1 MEQASPDEHHY
12 GGFAEE
18 PSRELTDNE
27 RLDALRLIRSENIGP
42 ITYHQLIK
50 RFQSPTKALEVLPEL
65 SRLGGKANAVR
76 LHSIQAAEKE
86 LATTEKLG
94 AELITFGESR
104 YPTLLGKID
113 VPPPLLCVKGDL
125 SILDR
130 PAISIVGSRNG
141 SAAGKQFTRNIARE
155 LGQLGYV
162 ITSGLARGI
171 DTAAHE
177 ASLESG
183 TIAVVAGGID
193 ILYPPENADLQ
204 KAIGETG
211 VLVSENAI
219 GFKPRGKDFPRRNRI
234 ISGLAH
240 ATLVIEAALKS
251 GSLITS
257 RYALEH
263 GREVFAAPGSPLDAR
278 AAGTN
283 MLLKRGANILTCADD
298 VTEVLAPMLRSL
310 PLYMKTEPETI
321 SNEFT
326 GEITSDVS
334 EGDRQKVLLALGPT
348 PVDVDELIRCTGLSA
363 GIIQMVLMEL
373 DLAGR
378 LERHGRQMVSL
389 MGSERQGRLI

>member
-1 MEQASPDEHHY
+1 MEQASLEEHHY

-18 PSRELTDNE
+18 PPQKLTDQE
-27 RLDALRLIRSENIGP
+27 RLDTLRLIRSENVGP
-42 ITYHQLIK
+42 ITCHQLLK
-50 RFQSPTKALEVLPEL
+50 RFKTASKALEALPEL
-65 SRLGGKANAVR
+65 SRLGGRANTIR
-76 LHSIQAAEKE
+76 LYPLQMAEKE
-86 LATTEKLG
+86 LEATQHSG
-94 AELITFGESR
+94 AELIIFGESN
-104 YPTLLGKID
+104 YPALLSKID
-113 VPPPLLCVKGDL
+113 VPPPLICVKGDL
-125 SILDR
+125 SVLDR

-141 SAAGKQFTRNIARE
+141 SAAGKQFTRNIARD

-177 ASLESG
+177 ASLETG

-193 ILYPPENADLQ
+193 ILYPPENTDLQ
-204 KAIGETG
+204 HAIEERGL
-211 VLVSENAI
+211 LVSENAV

-234 ISGLAH
+234 ISGLSH

-263 GREVFAAPGSPLDAR
+263 GREVFAAPGSPLDLR

-298 VTEVLAPMLRSL
+298 VTEILAPMLRSL
-310 PLYMKTEPETI
+310 PLYIKAEPDLI
-321 SNEFT
+321 STDVAADN
-326 GEITSDVS
+326 TSDIS
-334 EGDRQKVLLALGPT
+334 QSDRQKVLLALGPT
-348 PVDVDELIRCTGLSA
+348 PVDVDELIRCTGLPS

-389 MGSERQGRLI
+389 IGSESQGRLI